1 MQVVWLEVKVTPPR
15 RIGAVSIPRP
25 WESEGD
31 LRRLQGLDLHEMG
44 AAQLERER
52 QRLDVALGIVDD
64 AELVEPMYVLSG
76 ATPMTVGMYLEG
88 RRALVSQ
95 LLASRCDAP

>member
-1 MQVVWLEVKVTPPR
+1 MSEGLEVTPPR

-44 AAQLERER
+44 AAQLEREGR
-52 QRLDVALGIVDD
+52 RLDVALGIVEDG
-64 AELVEPMYVLSG
+64 EIMEPMYVLSG
-76 ATPMTVGMYLEG
+76 AAPMTVGMYLEG
-88 RRALVSQ
+88 RRLLVLQ
-95 LLASRCDAP
+95 LLASRAGE